1 MDAKLRGGL
10 AEMRRVATT
19 HLDAGAPNFGRVP
32 DESVRLSGRLYL
44 LGGQLGWQ
52 RQCNL
57 VLHKYGKRSERAS
70 G

>member
-1 MDAKLRGGL
+1 
-10 AEMRRVATT
+10 MRRVATT
-19 HLDAGAPNFGRVP
+19 HLDAGAPNFGMVP
-32 DESVRLSGRLYL
+32 DESIQLSGRLYL

-57 VLHKYGKRSERAS
+57 VFRDYGKWGERAS